1 MRATK
6 PALALGTLALLG
18 GLALANAQPTQQS
31 SSAASLVELERRYE
45 ALVEAEQAL
54 KNELAAIEPR
64 EQELRKLMIGR
75 GRILYRLT
83 RAGLLPVGQG
93 FDALVEHAAKVEK
106 VRRALDQDAAEL
118 ARLARRREA
127 IARELAEISLRRGPL
142 ELEQGMLAKA
152 RAALEE
158 ADDRQRAFE
167 RAFEKS
173 SGPSGDYVAV
183 YGADP
188 GAADPLPTPTEGFR
202 AMRGRLPFPL
212 RGRAEIRNVRRPGAS
227 GPGLEMR
234 APTGTPV
241 YTIHPGRVSF
251 ADSFDPYGQVV
262 ILDHGNHYYS
272 LLGNLGSIDVRV
284 GDELRRGARVGT
296 VGSDGKGGVL
306 YVEIRRN
313 VETLDPRPW
322 FGL

>member
-6 PALALGTLALLG
+6 RALALAALALVG
-18 GLALANAQPTQQS
+18 GLALAHAQPSQD
-31 SSAASLVELERRYE
+31 SSAASLIELEKRLDT
-45 ALVEAEQAL
+45 LVQTEQKLRAEL
-54 KNELAAIEPR
+54 DAIEPKER
-64 EQELRKLMIGR
+64 ELRKRMVVR

-106 VRRALDQDAAEL
+106 MRRAVEQDAAEL
-118 ARLARRREA
+118 KRLAQRREA
-127 IARELAEISLRRGPL
+127 ITRELGELAKLRGPL
-142 ELEQGMLAKA
+142 ELEKGTLAKA

-158 ADDRQRAFE
+158 ADERQRAFE
-167 RAFEKS
+167 RAFQKS
-173 SGPSGDYVAV
+173 SGPSDYVAV

-188 GAADPLPTPTEGFR
+188 DTAVTAPIPAEGFR

-212 RGRAEIRNVRRPGAS
+212 RGRTEIREARRPGTS

-251 ADSFDPYGQVV
+251 ADSFEPYGRVV
-262 ILDHGNHYYS
+262 ILDHGDHYYT
-272 LLGNLGSIDVRV
+272 LLGNLDSIDVRV
-284 GDELRRGARVGT
+284 GDELGLGARVGT

-313 VETLDPRPW
+313 TDTLDPRPW

>member
-1 MRATK
+1 MRAKK
-6 PALALGTLALLG
+6 PALAFGALALLG
-18 GLALANAQPTQQS
+18 GLAFANAQPSQS
-31 SSAASLVELERRYE
+31 GTSAESLVELERRLD
-45 ALVEAEQAL
+45 ALVQTERKL
-54 KNELAAIEPR
+54 RNELTSIEPK
-64 EQELRKLMIGR
+64 EAELRKRMIGR

-93 FDALVEHAAKVEK
+93 FDALVEHAAKVERM
-106 VRRALDQDAAEL
+106 RRALDQDAGEL
-118 ARLARRREA
+118 ARLGRRREA
-127 IARELAEISLRRGPL
+127 ITRELGELAKLRGPI
-142 ELEQGMLAKA
+142 ELEQGTIAKA

-158 ADDRQRAFE
+158 AEDRRRAFE
-167 RAFEKS
+167 RAFQKS
-173 SGPSGDYVAV
+173 SGPSDYVAV

-188 GAADPLPTPTEGFR
+188 GAADPLPTPTEGFL

-212 RGRAEIRNVRRPGAS
+212 RGRAEIRDVRRPGAG

-241 YTIHPGRVSF
+241 YTVHPGRVSF

-262 ILDHGNHYYS
+262 ILDHGSHFYT

-284 GDELRRGARVGT
+284 GDELPLGARVGS

-313 VETLDPRPW
+313 TETLDPRPW